1 MEVGAQRAV
10 RSSRALAHSERG
22 VEFERVV
29 EFFTQYTWHRWPHI
43 SCEILGPVQFQIH

>member
-1 MEVGAQRAV
+1 MEVGAQHAV
-10 RSSRALAHSERG
+10 RSSRALAQS
-22 VEFERVV
+22 ERVV